1 MKNFLKLF
9 IAILIASAVLS
20 CTPDN
25 GGSGTPS
32 TEFKIS
38 GVSLPATVS
47 TSTGEEVIFKVYAQ
61 GPQPTDLLVFV
72 NDSGAEIK
80 APLSTCKGQEFGFI
94 VPEGMFT
101 DTYTVYVE
109 RDTQRV
115 KIGKTTFTIQLNVNI
130 SLKENTTVY
139 GLVLCNG
146 RPVKDVV
153 VSDGYDVT
161 KTDEDGVYQLASQ
174 KKHNYVFISIPS
186 GYTVKLSGSQPVFF
200 QYLVNSPSVKERVDF
215 TSLDKVDGG
224 LNGIRLIH
232 TVPRGDSN
240 LTALDKIVPV
250 CVRTIYTFFIFT
262 LSLIH

>member
-1 MKNFLKLF
+1 MKKFLKLF

-94 VPEGMFT
+94 VAY
-101 DTYTVYVE
+101 DTME
-109 RDTQRV
+109 
-115 KIGKTTFTIQLNVNI
+115 I
-130 SLKENTTVY
+130 
-139 GLVLCNG
+139 
-146 RPVKDVV
+146 DV
-153 VSDGYDVT
+153 
-161 KTDEDGVYQLASQ
+161 
-174 KKHNYVFISIPS
+174 
-186 GYTVKLSGSQPVFF
+186 
-200 QYLVNSPSVKERVDF
+200 
-215 TSLDKVDGG
+215 
-224 LNGIRLIH
+224 
-232 TVPRGDSN
+232 
-240 LTALDKIVPV
+240 
-250 CVRTIYTFFIFT
+250 
-262 LSLIH
+262 